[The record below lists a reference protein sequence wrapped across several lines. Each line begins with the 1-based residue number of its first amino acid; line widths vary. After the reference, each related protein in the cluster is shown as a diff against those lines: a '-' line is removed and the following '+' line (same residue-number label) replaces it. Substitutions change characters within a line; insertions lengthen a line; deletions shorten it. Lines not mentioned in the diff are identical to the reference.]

1 LRQKIR
7 NWVTLRTFRPAPYAA
22 GVSATENVMLS
33 LRIVAGGAVFLLVS
47 AAAAG
52 EAAAQNATTDTPG
65 KPLELLR
72 IVEAPAR
79 PQAVAH
85 NRIHTAIHRAIAAR
99 SRHHSV
105 IAKVQPKEPTV
116 QDAAAS
122 SVSPPHTDTAP
133 ATSVAAADPPS
144 QAVPSP
150 SEPVMGPLVVG
161 NQTVDVASQS
171 DVNAIDLAA
180 DAPANTSANAS
191 PGNGSPN
198 DAAAN
203 PAPNNKVAEIAATA
217 VAAVSDAA
225 SKSDSVKAAP
235 APPPQAAAG
244 AIGTPGWIAQVMAAA
259 AGAVAAGSLAWF
271 LIGSAPQR
279 TYG

>member
-1 LRQKIR
+1 
-7 NWVTLRTFRPAPYAA
+7 
-22 GVSATENVMLS
+22 MLS

-52 EAAAQNATTDTPG
+52 GVAAQTATTDTPG

-79 PQAVAH
+79 PREVAH
-85 NRIHTAIHRAIAAR
+85 SRIHTIHRAIVAR
-99 SRHHSV
+99 SRHHSL

-116 QDAAAS
+116 QDTAAS
-122 SVSPPHTDTAP
+122 VVSPPDTDTTAP
-133 ATSVAAADPPS
+133 TNVAAADPSSSPM
-144 QAVPSP
+144 PSP

-180 DAPANTSANAS
+180 DATANGAAKAS
-191 PGNGSPN
+191 PGSSNPN
-198 DAAAN
+198 DTAAA
-203 PAPNNKVAEIAATA
+203 PAPSDKTGTIAATA
-217 VAAVSDAA
+217 VAAVSNAA
-225 SKSDSVKAAP
+225 SKADSIKAAP
-235 APPPQAAAG
+235 APQPEAG
-244 AIGTPGWIAQVMAAA
+244 KTAIGSPGWIAQVMAAA

>member
-7 NWVTLRTFRPAPYAA
+7 NWVTLRTFRPDLYAA
-22 GVSATENVMLS
+22 GVSATENAMLS
-33 LRIVAGGAVFLLVS
+33 LRIVAGGAVFLFVS

-52 EAAAQNATTDTPG
+52 GAAAQTAMPDTPG

-72 IVEAPAR
+72 IIEAPER
-79 PQAVAH
+79 PRTVAH
-85 NRIHTAIHRAIAAR
+85 YRIHTAIHRAIAAR

-105 IAKVQPKEPTV
+105 FAKVQPSKPTV
-116 QDAAAS
+116 RDTTASMIRPPDAD
-122 SVSPPHTDTAP
+122 TTAP
-133 ATSVAAADPPS
+133 TSVAAADPSS
-144 QAVPSP
+144 QPAPSP

-180 DAPANTSANAS
+180 DATANGSANAS
-191 PGNGSPN
+191 PGNANPN
-198 DAAAN
+198 DAAVN
-203 PAPNNKVAEIAATA
+203 PAPSAATA
-217 VAAVSDAA
+217 AISAPAAAVVSDTA
-225 SKSDSVKAAP
+225 SKSDSIKAAP
-235 APPPQAAAG
+235 APQPQAAG
-244 AIGTPGWIAQVMAAA
+244 STVGSPGWIAQVMAAA

-271 LIGSAPQR
+271 LIGAAPQR